1 MPPQNDRG
9 PIASRGFH
17 QLRNRL
23 ERLLEE
29 VHMGPAD
36 ELKALAIL
44 FAALAAV
51 AMSYGAQFQNDAVSE
66 RHQSKE
72 RGRGSLSLKQVAS
85 LLVRPRWLS
94 GLGMMVVAIVLQLAA
109 LSLAPLIVVQPIG
122 AIALIVTPLLNARS
136 KKTKID
142 RATWIAIGVTTLGIG
157 AFVAQATGV
166 AHETHLTDDD
176 LRTVL
181 AILAALIAVFGIWF
195 FTMGNRAK
203 ALTFVFGAGVLYG
216 FVATLAKVVI
226 QRIYQAQFEW
236 LTVLCLLALVG
247 AVVLGGWFVQNAYA
261 SGPPDLVIA
270 GLTVIDPLVA
280 VSVGII
286 VLGEAQQANWLV
298 SVGFAIAAA
307 IAIVG
312 VFMLS
317 KVHPEL
323 AEKRH

>member
-1 MPPQNDRG
+1 
-9 PIASRGFH
+9 
-17 QLRNRL
+17 
-23 ERLLEE
+23 
-29 VHMGPAD
+29 MGPAD

>member
-1 MPPQNDRG
+1 
-9 PIASRGFH
+9 
-17 QLRNRL
+17 
-23 ERLLEE
+23 
-29 VHMGPAD
+29 MGPAD

-136 KKTKID
+136 KKIKID

-181 AILAALIAVFGIWF
+181 AILASLIAVFAIWF

-236 LTVLCLLALVG
+236 LTLLCLLALVG

-280 VSVGII
+280 VTVGII

-298 SVGFAIAAA
+298 SVGFAVAAV

>member
-1 MPPQNDRG
+1 
-9 PIASRGFH
+9 
-17 QLRNRL
+17 
-23 ERLLEE
+23 
-29 VHMGPAD
+29 MGPAD

-136 KKTKID
+136 KKIKID

-181 AILAALIAVFGIWF
+181 AILASLIAVFAIWF

-236 LTVLCLLALVG
+236 LTLLCLLALVG

-298 SVGFAIAAA
+298 SVGFAVAAV

>member
-1 MPPQNDRG
+1 
-9 PIASRGFH
+9 
-17 QLRNRL
+17 
-23 ERLLEE
+23 
-29 VHMGPAD
+29 MGPAD

-236 LTVLCLLALVG
+236 LTLLCLLALVG

>member
-1 MPPQNDRG
+1 
-9 PIASRGFH
+9 
-17 QLRNRL
+17 
-23 ERLLEE
+23 
-29 VHMGPAD
+29 MGPAD

-136 KKTKID
+136 KKIKID

-181 AILAALIAVFGIWF
+181 AILAALIAVFAIWF

-236 LTVLCLLALVG
+236 LTLLCLLALVG

-298 SVGFAIAAA
+298 SVGFAVAAV

>member
-1 MPPQNDRG
+1 VFVG
-9 PIASRGFH
+9 PG
-17 QLRNRL
+17 
-23 ERLLEE
+23 E
-29 VHMGPAD
+29 

-44 FAALAAV
+44 LAALAAV
-51 AMSYGAQFQNDAVSE
+51 AMSFGAQFQNDAVSE
-66 RHQSKE
+66 RHKSKE
-72 RGRGSLSLKQVAS
+72 RGRGSLNLKQVAS
-85 LLVRPRWLS
+85 LLLRPRWLS
-94 GLGMMVVAIVLQLAA
+94 GLGMMGLGIVLQLAA

-122 AIALIVTPLLNARS
+122 AIALIITPLLNSRS
-136 KKTKID
+136 KKTPIG

-166 AHETHLTDDD
+166 AHENRLSDDD

-181 AILAALIAVFGIWF
+181 AILGALIVLFAVWF

-226 QRIYQAQFEW
+226 QRIYQSQFEW
-236 LTVLCLLALVG
+236 LTFFCLIALIG
-247 AVVLGGWFVQNAYA
+247 AVALGGWFVQNAYA

-280 VSVGII
+280 VSIAIV
-286 VLGEAQQANWLV
+286 VLGEAKQANWLV
-298 SVGFAIAAA
+298 SAGFALSAVVA
-307 IAIVG
+307 IIG

-323 AEKRH
+323 TNKPVAAK